1 MKKFVLLLLYA
12 NTLQALELCSTT
24 AFDDED
30 QKICAYSEG
39 YDKYVN
45 PDFPK
50 PTQVQIDIVVRS
62 VLSVDENSQL
72 LELVAYSNLRWFDPR
87 LDLKGGTIQRIK
99 PSKAEYGD
107 LWKTSIH
114 YSNVVTNTNR
124 GNKPYA
130 YKNSSNSGLTTGLW
144 IEKVLLNKAV
154 ISCRMDFSNF
164 PFDSHTCNWKIRA
177 VDTMNVTILNID
189 SIQQETRNEL
199 TASVSQPIPVETTNL
214 PYDIYVSPGAKG
226 VEMVQREETS
236 FVLVNFSFARNKNG
250 KLELISGYFIPTV
263 LFAFLSLV
271 SYLIKPEIVRLTI
284 GLFFSNQVN
293 QSCFCR
299 CLEGWECW

>member
-1 MKKFVLLLLYA
+1 MEKYVLLLLYA
-12 NTLQALELCSTT
+12 NTLQGLELCSTT
-24 AFDDED
+24 AFDDKD

-39 YDKYVN
+39 YDQYVN

-87 LDLKGGTIQRIK
+87 LDLNDGTIQRIR

-164 PFDSHTCNWKIRA
+164 PFDSHICNWKIRA

-189 SIQQETRNEL
+189 SIQQETKNEL
-199 TASVSQPIPVETTNL
+199 TATVSQPIPVETTNL

-236 FVLVNFSFARNKNG
+236 FILVKFLFARNKNG

-284 GLFFSNQVN
+284 SLFSNQVN
-293 QSCFCR
+293 QRCFCR

>member
-1 MKKFVLLLLYA
+1 MEKLLLLLLNA
-12 NTLQALELCSTT
+12 HTLQGLELCSIATK
-24 AFDDED
+24 DED

-87 LDLKGGTIQRIK
+87 LDLNSTIQRIR
-99 PSKAEYGD
+99 PSKEEYGD

-114 YSNVVTNTNR
+114 FSNVVTNTNR
-124 GNKPYA
+124 GNKGYA
-130 YKNSSNSGLTTGLW
+130 YKNSTSGLTGLW

-164 PFDSHTCNWKIRA
+164 PFDSHICNWKIRA
-177 VDTMNVTILNID
+177 FDNVNVTNLNLD
-189 SIQQETRNEL
+189 FIQQETRDNERA
-199 TASVSQPIPVETTNL
+199 TESHPIPVETTNL

-226 VEMVQREETS
+226 VEMVTREETS
-236 FVLVNFSFARNKNG
+236 YVLVNFSFARNKNG
-250 KLELISGYFIPTV
+250 KLELFAGYFIPTV

-271 SYLIKPEIVRLTI
+271 SYLIKPEIV
-284 GLFFSNQVN
+284 S
-293 QSCFCR
+293 
-299 CLEGWECW
+299 

>member
-1 MKKFVLLLLYA
+1 MNKFVLLLLYA
-12 NTLQALELCSTT
+12 NTLQGLEQCSTI
-24 AFDDED
+24 AFNDKD

-87 LDLKGGTIQRIK
+87 LDLNATIQRIR
-99 PSKAEYGD
+99 PSKEEYGG

-114 YSNVVTNTNR
+114 FSNVVTNTNR
-124 GNKPYA
+124 INRAYA
-130 YKNSSNSGLTTGLW
+130 YKNSSSGLW
-144 IEKVLLNKAV
+144 IEKVLLNKVV

-177 VDTMNVTILNID
+177 YNNINVTVLNID

-199 TASVSQPIPVETTNL
+199 TATVSQAIPVETTNL
-214 PYDIYVSPGAKG
+214 PYDIYVSPGGKG

-250 KLELISGYFIPTV
+250 KLELISGYFIPTG

-284 GLFFSNQVN
+284 GLFSNRMNHFFFV
-293 QSCFCR
+293 FCR
-299 CLEGWECW
+299 CLEGWGCW